1 MKSRG
6 RRPQKLPFANQIEI
20 AELAGVGVFAL
31 AKRHRGIIQFGER
44 LAHEPPETFGAERV
58 ASRASYF
65 VVKL

>member
-20 AELAGVGVFAL
+20 TELAGVGVLAL
-31 AKRHRGIIQFGER
+31 TERHRGIVQFGEG

-58 ASRASYF
+58 AS
-65 VVKL
+65 